1 MHRDLVKFLIAKGVH
16 VNVKLKSGETT
27 LHAVA
32 RRYSE
37 KHASKVCKLL
47 ISNGAQLNEKNFQGL
62 TPLLDEALTN
72 KRNQTAAF
80 LRKQGAKTTEE
91 LKTEGKW
98 NTYQLIGK
106 FQSFAE

>member
-1 MHRDLVKFLIAKGVH
+1 MHRDLVKFLIAKGVN

-47 ISNGAQLNEKNFQGL
+47 ISNRAKLNEKNFQG
-62 TPLLDEALTN
+62 LLDEALTN

-80 LRKQGAKTTEE
+80 LRKQGAKTAEE

-98 NTYQLIGK
+98 NTY
-106 FQSFAE
+106 